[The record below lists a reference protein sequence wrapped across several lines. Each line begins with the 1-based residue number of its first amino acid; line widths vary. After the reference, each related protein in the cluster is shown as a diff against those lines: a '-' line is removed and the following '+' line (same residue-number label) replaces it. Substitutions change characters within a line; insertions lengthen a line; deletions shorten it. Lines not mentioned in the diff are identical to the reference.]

1 MAIRVGLDVG
11 AAAAGTVGVDDG
23 AETWRSRVGA
33 EVAIGG
39 AEAGLEVAVGAT
51 VGDVDRWG
59 VDVGC
64 VTLIVTS

>member
-11 AAAAGTVGVDDG
+11 VAAAATAGADDG
-23 AETWRSRVGA
+23 EGAWRSCVGA
-33 EVAIGG
+33 EVAVAG